1 MTRISRKCVTVST
14 VTEDTLPD
22 KMHPTYSLQL
32 AKASEF
38 GYTSN
43 NHPIFTTASSVRV
56 MHGDDPV
63 GCFTLEVEYQYV
75 IPGYNLPTEERLFLL
90 FGSQIAFYDRLQE
103 VFTERYGERG
113 RWLVPPL
120 EEVREWEG
128 KVVHV
133 TDPVVPRNI

>member
-1 MTRISRKCVTVST
+1 MPRISRKSIAVFT

-22 KMHPTYSLQL
+22 RMAESYTYQL
-32 AKASEF
+32 GKESEF
-38 GYTSN
+38 GYTAKN
-43 NHPIFTTASSVRV
+43 LPVFTTASSVRV
-56 MHGDDPV
+56 MDGDDPV

-75 IPGYNLPTEERLFLL
+75 IPGYNPPTEERLFLL

>member
-1 MTRISRKCVTVST
+1 MGRPFRKCVVVST

-22 KMHPTYSLQL
+22 LMASNYTFEL

-38 GYTSN
+38 GYTIN
-43 NHPIFTTASSVRV
+43 KHPVFTTASSVRV
-56 MHGDDPV
+56 MHGGDPV

-75 IPGYNLPTEERLFLL
+75 IPGYNPPKEERLFLL
-90 FGSQIAFYDRLQE
+90 FGSQVAFYDRLQE
-103 VFTERYGERG
+103 VFKERYGERG

-120 EEVREWEG
+120 EEVHQWEG

-133 TDPVVPRNI
+133 SDPVVPRGL